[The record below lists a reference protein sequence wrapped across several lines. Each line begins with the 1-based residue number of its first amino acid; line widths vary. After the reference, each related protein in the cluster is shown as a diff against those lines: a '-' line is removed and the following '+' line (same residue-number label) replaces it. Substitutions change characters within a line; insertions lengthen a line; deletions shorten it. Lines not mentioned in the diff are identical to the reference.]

1 MRALLRT
8 LSIAVLSL
16 VLGFGFRG
24 APAGATR
31 RGDPPTSSDLQHRA
45 DDAAVRYDRAVA
57 VLSKLADDTDR
68 LERKLAVAEARM
80 APLRATV
87 TRRAV
92 AIYTSDRGLDAFSGF
107 ADGDDLVESARG
119 AKLASGASA
128 RDYAA
133 IKAIGDATIQL
144 VRDRDELAARRAE
157 QQLATDDLKAERHNV
172 ELALSF
178 MTRREQTL
186 QSRLVVRT
194 SRGERPPLDETAPSG
209 PIPIVTDFTCPIRGP
224 MTFSDTWGAP
234 RPGGRRHEGTDL
246 MNAYDTPNVAVVS
259 GEFERHHSG
268 LGGLSIYLHGDDGN
282 TYYYAHLSQIVGPD
296 RRVAQGEVIA
306 LTGSSG
312 DATTPH
318 THFEFHPGGGRAVN
332 SYPLVRAHC

>member
-1 MRALLRT
+1 MRMFLRT
-8 LSIAVLSL
+8 AAATAACLALAVPA
-16 VLGFGFRG
+16 V
-24 APAGATR
+24 PAGASG
-31 RGDPPTSSDLQHRA
+31 RGELPTSRDLQRRA
-45 DDAAVRYDRAVA
+45 DVAAARYDKAQAQLAR
-57 VLSKLADDTDR
+57 LSDDIDR
-68 LERKLAVAEARM
+68 LQRRIGAAATRLV
-80 APLRATV
+80 PLRAEV

-92 AIYTSDRGLDAFSGF
+92 AVYTSDRGIAAFAGFLDG
-107 ADGDDLVESARG
+107 ADWVESGRG

-133 IKAIGDATIQL
+133 IRAVDQVTHDLA
-144 VRDRDELAARRAE
+144 RRRDELAARRAD
-157 QQLATDDLKAERHNV
+157 QQRLADDLSAERRNV

-178 MTRREQTL
+178 MVRREQRGQAL
-186 QSRLVVRT
+186 QSHLVAPRA
-194 SRGERPPLDETAPSG
+194 SRSDG
-209 PIPIVTDFTCPIRGP
+209 PIPVVTDFVCPIRGP
-224 MTFSDTWGAP
+224 LTFTDSWGAP

-246 MNAYDTPNVAVVS
+246 MNTYGTPNVAVVS
-259 GEFERHHSG
+259 GDFQTHHSG

-296 RRVAQGEVIA
+296 RRVARGEVIG

-318 THFEFHPGGGRAVN
+318 THFEFHPGGGPAVN